1 MNAIFH
7 IEAAVKTLQP
17 AIHSPTLM
25 EQIPAH
31 RERPHVRQFMPI
43 AVENPEK
50 KVFLALRDP
59 ANLRGDGNSPVIPPE
74 LLPLLSL
81 FQGERTLE
89 EISETTGAPR
99 DFLVQLVTVLDDAGL
114 LWGPNCD
121 RLEKEAMDRVRA
133 SGAFPAGAANSIGQD
148 AAEATASIRS
158 FLDAAEDPELEG
170 EILGIV
176 APHLDYGRGGKTY
189 AAAYKA
195 FGAETKVDRIVV
207 LGTNHFGAGDG
218 VVMSR
223 FGFNSPFGIFHAD
236 TAFIDLLHKKLGE
249 RLFKDEVDY
258 LGEHSIA
265 IHLPWIHTV
274 FGNVPVVA
282 ALVPSPLVPL
292 LSDDGARVS
301 FDEFVDALRDSI
313 AAAPGRTL
321 IISSADLSHVGPQ
334 FGDETPIG
342 AEIRK
347 QVESYDRSLLAT
359 YLEGNMQSFLH
370 KVTRDGNHQRWCSI
384 GNMTAAKLIT
394 GGLPELVE
402 YSQSPT
408 ESDPQGN
415 ALVSSAALVLM
426 KV

>member
-1 MNAIFH
+1 MD
-7 IEAAVKTLQP
+7 
-17 AIHSPTLM
+17 
-25 EQIPAH
+25 QIPAH
-31 RERPHVRQFMPI
+31 RERPHIRQFMPI
-43 AVENPEK
+43 AWENAEK

-74 LLPLLSL
+74 LLPLLSI
-81 FQGERTLE
+81 FQGEQTIDQ
-89 EISETTGAPR
+89 ISEATGAPKE
-99 DFLVQLVTVLDDAGL
+99 FLLQLVTVLDEAGL

-121 RLEKEAMDRVRA
+121 RLEKEAMDRVRE
-133 SGAFPAGAANSIGQD
+133 SGAFSTNAADAAGQD
-148 AAEATASIRS
+148 AAEATARIREMLS
-158 FLDAAEDPELEG
+158 AAEDPELEG

-195 FGAETKVDRIVV
+195 FGTDTKVDRIVI

-223 FGFNSPFGIFHAD
+223 FGFNSPFGIFKPD
-236 TAFIDLLHKKLGE
+236 SAFLDSLHKKLGD
-249 RLFKDEVDY
+249 RLFKDEVDH
-258 LGEHSIA
+258 LGEHSIS
-265 IHLPWIHTV
+265 IQLPWIHTV
-274 FGNVPVVA
+274 FGNVPIVA

-301 FDEFVDALRDSI
+301 FDEIVAALQTAI
-313 AAAPGRTL
+313 AEAPGRTL
-321 IISSADLSHVGPQ
+321 VIASADLSHVGPQ

-342 AEIRK
+342 GEIRK

-359 YLEGNMQSFLH
+359 YLEGNIQSFLH
-370 KVTRDGNHQRWCSI
+370 KVTRDRNHQRWCSI
-384 GNMTAAKLIT
+384 GNMTAAKIVT
-394 GGLPELVE
+394 GGLPELCE
-402 YSQSPT
+402 YSQSPV

-415 ALVSSAALVLM
+415 ALVSSAALALM

>member
-1 MNAIFH
+1 MD
-7 IEAAVKTLQP
+7 
-17 AIHSPTLM
+17 
-25 EQIPAH
+25 QIPAH

-43 AVENPEK
+43 AVENAEK

-74 LLPLLSL
+74 LLPLLSI
-81 FQGERTLE
+81 FQGEQTIDQ
-89 EISETTGAPR
+89 ISEATGAPKE
-99 DFLVQLVTVLDDAGL
+99 FLLQLVTVLDEAGL

-121 RLEKEAMDRVRA
+121 RLENEAMDRVRK
-133 SGAFPAGAANSIGQD
+133 SGAFSTNAADAAGQD
-148 AAEATASIRS
+148 AAEATERIRAM
-158 FLDAAEDPELEG
+158 LAEAEDPELEG

-195 FGAETKVDRIVV
+195 FGTDTKVDRIVI

-223 FGFNSPFGIFHAD
+223 FGFNSPFGIFKPDA
-236 TAFIDLLHKKLGE
+236 AFIDSLHKKLGD
-249 RLFKDEVDY
+249 RLFKDEVDH
-258 LGEHSIA
+258 LGEHSIS

-274 FGNVPVVA
+274 FGNVPIVA

-301 FDEFVDALRDSI
+301 FDEIVAALQTSI
-313 AAAPGRTL
+313 AEAPGRTL
-321 IISSADLSHVGPQ
+321 VIASADLSHVGPQ

-342 AEIRK
+342 GEIRK

-359 YLEGNMQSFLH
+359 YLEGNIQSFLH
-370 KVTRDGNHQRWCSI
+370 KVTRDRNHQRWCSI
-384 GNMTAAKLIT
+384 GNMTAAKIVT
-394 GGLPELVE
+394 GGLPELCE
-402 YSQSPT
+402 YSQSPA
-408 ESDPQGN
+408 ESDPKGN
-415 ALVSSAALVLM
+415 ALVSSAALALM